1 MENIG
6 EMLRHFSYKRAR
18 RSNAQCTHV
27 FCRCDAEPLPPE
39 LSDIRLSVITPRKRE
54 GADAFDFLTPWH
66 VAWIIVAA
74 DPFVE
79 RIICQQVLL
88 TRDVRL
94 VMDGM
99 GDEMQA
105 HPPLPKPR
113 VPKDVDADV
122 LNGLQPGDR
131 RAQKAVAKSCPRG
144 L

>member
-1 MENIG
+1 M
-6 EMLRHFSYKRAR
+6 
-18 RSNAQCTHV
+18 
-27 FCRCDAEPLPPE
+27 
-39 LSDIRLSVITPRKRE
+39 
-54 GADAFDFLTPWH
+54 TPWH
-66 VAWIIVAA
+66 VARLIVAL

-79 RIICQQVLL
+79 RIVCQRVLL

-94 VMDGM
+94 VMEGV

-113 VPKDVDADV
+113 VPKDVDADA

-131 RAQKAVAKSCPRG
+131 RARRELLAKSDPRG